1 MGSTWILTAKV
12 LFSRFFV
19 WCKKNWK
26 FIAGIAVSSA
36 IMMLTRKRIDFGKI
50 IKNTNNSYRQEI
62 DVINKSHEKEVES
75 VSIELKRYNQVLEQI
90 EIEYAKKEKDLSAS
104 GKKEIKKL
112 IKENKDNPE
121 EITKRLA
128 TLMGFTVHVD

>member
-12 LFSRFFV
+12 LFKRFLA

-75 VSIELKRYNQVLEQI
+75 VSIELKRYNQALAQI
-90 EIEYAKKEKDLSAS
+90 QIEYAKKEKDLSAS

-128 TLMGFTVHVD
+128 SLMGFTVHVD

>member
-12 LFSRFFV
+12 LFKRFLA

-50 IKNTNNSYRQEI
+50 IKNTNNSYRQE
-62 DVINKSHEKEVES
+62 ES
-75 VSIELKRYNQVLEQI
+75 ASIELKRYNQVLAQI

-128 TLMGFTVHVD
+128 SLMGFTVHVD

>member
-12 LFSRFFV
+12 LFKRCLA

-50 IKNTNNSYRQEI
+50 IKNTNDSYRQEI

-75 VSIELKRYNQVLEQI
+75 ASIELKRYNQVLEQI